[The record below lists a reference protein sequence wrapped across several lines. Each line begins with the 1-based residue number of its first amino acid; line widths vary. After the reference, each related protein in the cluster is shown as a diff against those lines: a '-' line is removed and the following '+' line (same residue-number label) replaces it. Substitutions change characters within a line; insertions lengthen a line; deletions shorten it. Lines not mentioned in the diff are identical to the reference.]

1 MTDQFVQN
9 ASIKGKEPMRKGLRC
24 GQRRASGLLRG
35 SLAPGRILRVEQ
47 TMHVDDEI
55 THMRIVDRL
64 LRLALPSRQCRGI
77 VGENTDNIEI
87 PKIPK
92 LDAFKVFE
100 FAAEDEVQELLF
112 TAGVRHFYSLSA
124 YSPPALHLRDFDGN
138 VNRLLAE

>member
-55 THMRIVDRL
+55 AHMRIVDRL
-64 LRLALPSRQCRGI
+64 LCLALPGRQCRSV

-92 LDAFKVFE
+92 LDTFEAFE
-100 FAAEDEVQELLF
+100 FATEYEVQELLF
-112 TAGVRHFYSLSA
+112 TAGVRHFYSLFCLFS
-124 YSPPALHLRDFDGN
+124 SGPHLRDFDGN